1 MIQSAALRTH
11 LADWGANTV
20 TRQRSPF
27 GELLRFHRRRLGL
40 TQAQLAAQVQWRVAR
55 DARRGDISCRDT
67 FSPRTI
73 SNHERMWDDPRAF
86 KRPQISTVRL
96 LAEVFGLTPG
106 SPEFTAFFQAAEF
119 EADQSTRSEPSVDSA
134 TTGGPTS
141 HQTGGTERIFVPE
154 GREPHLQ
161 HLREAV
167 AHAVSGVPQ
176 VALVRADPGMGKS
189 WLIDEICREAV
200 ERYHDLVVFWGE
212 CVGRFELADPYHP
225 IRQALDIATGG
236 IRLASPQQLVS
247 VQNRDRLMAR
257 VPLAIGAL
265 LDQGPGL
272 IDRFVSAQTLIGRA
286 AEFGTDPTVRK
297 ALATMTHLP
306 FAARS
311 DSSGP
316 NEEISR
322 VLMAIAAA
330 GPVILV
336 IEDVHWADA
345 GTGAVLAHL
354 VRAIQQHSVPLLLIC
369 SFRPVDAD
377 LADNNV
383 LPTHPFHTL
392 RQQIVEL
399 YPEAEIDLGT
409 AVGGDA
415 GQAFIDGYFARRQ
428 TRLPASLRASLFA
441 QTGGMPLFVDSMLR
455 LFRQEGVI
463 AEGEDGTLE
472 LAGEPVLRKLPR
484 EIDAVFTEQLERIS
498 PDMQR
503 VLACAS
509 VQEGT
514 IVAEVL
520 LQALEMPPTA
530 IDTTLDAQLVE
541 RHDLLRPHGTTFIA
555 GQPVRRYRFKHAL
568 LQDYLDRR
576 IGGFERTRYH
586 KATADAYRELF
597 GTGPHEGS
605 ADMAWHYERAG
616 ERAAA
621 AEAEVAAGNFAM
633 SQGDF
638 GRARRHFQHVR
649 ELRVERDA
657 PHLAAQ
663 GLMGLANCDRAQ
675 GMATSARDHA
685 QQAVS
690 FARYTGSG
698 EVLANSLMT
707 LAIIEFDAGEM
718 HTAVGHLEEAV
729 SLLESLDDMEGRCRA
744 ESLLSYCHS
753 ARGEFDAALQHAQ
766 QGLRLASDTL
776 PVPLL
781 VSALVAV
788 GNCLRGTGQFERAL
802 AEYQRGAAASE
813 RIGYTYGM
821 ILCGVKI
828 TGCWAELG
836 DVEQCLAAEER
847 VRTLSLRLPIPR
859 LISAAAFGAGLV
871 LEQAGNFPEVRRFY
885 ETSLEIRRQLGQDAL
900 LLDSLAGLLRV
911 ALGTNE
917 RDEARS
923 LLAEL
928 EGRVTARGVEGVD
941 QVGWLYLTLVRATQA
956 LGTHARSARYLDAAV
971 RLIRERAA
979 RMTDATMRA
988 SYLTNIRSHRELLAL
1003 SSTVVQETN

>member
-1 MIQSAALRTH
+1 
-11 LADWGANTV
+11 
-20 TRQRSPF
+20 
-27 GELLRFHRRRLGL
+27 
-40 TQAQLAAQVQWRVAR
+40 
-55 DARRGDISCRDT
+55 
-67 FSPRTI
+67 
-73 SNHERMWDDPRAF
+73 MWDDPREF

-96 LAEVFGLTPG
+96 LAEVFGLPPG
-106 SPEFTAFFQAAEF
+106 SPEFAEFFQAAEF
-119 EADQSTRSEPSVDSA
+119 EAGQLPRPEPPVDSA
-134 TTGGPTS
+134 ATGGPS
-141 HQTGGTERIFVPE
+141 AHQTNGAERIFVPE

-161 HLREAV
+161 RLRETV
-167 AHAVSGVPQ
+167 ARAVSGVPQ
-176 VALVRADPGMGKS
+176 VALVRADPGTGKS
-189 WLIDEICREAV
+189 WLIEEICQEAV

-212 CVGRFELADPYHP
+212 CVGRFELADPYHS
-225 IRQALDIATGG
+225 IRQVLDIATGG

-247 VQNRDRLMAR
+247 VQNRDRLAMR

-286 AEFGTDPTVRK
+286 AEFGTDPTLRK
-297 ALATMTHLP
+297 ALATVTQLP
-306 FAARS
+306 YAARP

-316 NEEISR
+316 DEELSR
-322 VLMAIAAA
+322 VLMAIAEA

-354 VRAIQQHSVPLLLIC
+354 VRAIQQHGVPLLLIC
-369 SFRPVDAD
+369 SYRPADAD
-377 LADNNV
+377 LADKDI
-383 LPTHPFHTL
+383 THTCPFHAL

-399 YPEAEIDLGT
+399 HPEAEIDLGT

-428 TRLPASLRASLFA
+428 TRLPASFRASLFA
-441 QTGGMPLFVDSMLR
+441 QTGGMPLFVDSVLR
-455 LFRQEGVI
+455 LFQQEGVI

-484 EIDAVFTEQLERIS
+484 ELDAIFTEQIERIS

-509 VQEGT
+509 TQGGT

-520 LQALEMPPTA
+520 LRALQMPPTA
-530 IDTTLDAQLVE
+530 MTTMLNAQFVE
-541 RHDLLRPHGTTFIA
+541 RHDLLRPHGTTVIA
-555 GQPVRRYRFKHAL
+555 GRPVHRYRFKHAL

-597 GTGPHEGS
+597 GPGPHEGS
-605 ADMAWHYERAG
+605 ADMAWHYELTG
-616 ERAAA
+616 EQTAA

-633 SQGDF
+633 SQGDYT
-638 GRARRHFQHVR
+638 RARRHFQHVR

-663 GLMGLANCDRAQ
+663 ALVGRANCDRAQ
-675 GMATSARDHA
+675 GMAASARDHA

-707 LAIIEFDAGEM
+707 LAMIEFDAGEM
-718 HTAVGHLEEAV
+718 RTAVEYLEEAV

-744 ESLLSYCHS
+744 ENLLSYCHS
-753 ARGEFDAALQHAQ
+753 ARGEFDAAMRHAQ
-766 QGLRLASDTL
+766 RGLRLASEGL
-776 PVPLL
+776 SEPLL

-788 GNCLRGTGQFERAL
+788 GNCLWGTGQYRRAL
-802 AEYQRGAAASE
+802 AEYQRGADASE

-821 ILCGVKI
+821 VLCWVNI
-828 TGCWAELG
+828 ACCWAELG

-859 LISAAAFGAGLV
+859 LISAAAFDAGLV
-871 LEQAGNFPEVRRFY
+871 LDQAGNYPEARRFY
-885 ETSLEIRRQLGQDAL
+885 EASLEVRRQLGQHAL
-900 LLDSLAGLLRV
+900 MLDSLAGLLRV
-911 ALGTNE
+911 ALETDQ

-923 LLAEL
+923 LLAEI
-928 EGRVTARGVEGVD
+928 ESRVAARGIEGVE
-941 QVGWLYLTLVRATQA
+941 QAGWLYLTLVRATRA
-956 LGTHARSARYLDAAV
+956 VGAHDRAARYLDAAV
-971 RLIRERAA
+971 CHIRERAD
-979 RMTDATMRA
+979 RMPDATMRA

-1003 SSTVVQETN
+1003 SSTVVQEAT